1 MSCITNTTTSS
12 GTFLFSKGHMTR
24 CEAKKFCREKGGV
37 LAPITTQ
44 EDKDAVLEMIN
55 PECFEH
61 YLDNMYHIGLDVYNC
76 GDQQERVFSNGII
89 YDKNVHGHLYDDLG
103 EPDDKCPE
111 TFMMY
116 SSANPLTIGSKGS
129 NCYPSHYRA
138 LCLIPPASDSSPIN
152 QDESAYIKLSF
163 NQSLAVAGGMLCFV
177 VVNSVFAA
185 RVYKRSKEVQKKLC
199 DLES

>member
-44 EDKDAVLEMIN
+44 KDKDAVLEMIN

-61 YLDNMYHIGLDVYNC
+61 YLDNMYHIGLDVHNC
-76 GDQQERVFSNGII
+76 GDQQERVFSNGIT

-103 EPDDKCPE
+103 EPEDKCPE
-111 TFMMY
+111 TYLMY
-116 SSANPLTIGSKGS
+116 SSGNPLKISS
-129 NCYPSHYRA
+129 NDPKCKQSHYRA
-138 LCLIPPASDSSPIN
+138 LCLVPPTTESSPVSA
-152 QDESAYIKLSF
+152 DESNYVKL
-163 NQSLAVAGGMLCFV
+163 NVNYLAAASGGIFCAFLG
-177 VVNSVFAA
+177 VFAFA
-185 RVYKRSKEVQKKLC
+185 AKMHKRSKLLEEKLF
-199 DLES
+199 DLEL